1 MTHPSSGRSAAEDGG
16 GETFLARARN
26 GRSPGEES
34 LTAAVAAQAIEAQ
47 PSFGQIKPS
56 EAAWFARPTALRR
69 RRGGYRVTRTRGRRD
84 RAKQKKAWRS
94 NGRPLHVQPPA
105 AQRPMRIVS
114 RPMEATPR
122 SDRSDATTAMVIR
135 DRLQLPLKSGTA
147 EAQPCLGGDVRGS
160 GGITPAAMPCPAS
173 GAGQRASCAP
183 RPWPPRRS
191 RPPLPLPVSNSRLG
205 CRCARGR
212 VRHDI
217 RRRQLARRRA
227 ARSLR
232 E

>member
-105 AQRPMRIVS
+105 AQRPIANRVAPDGGDASIRS
-114 RPMEATPR
+114 KRCDDCYGDPR
-122 SDRSDATTAMVIR
+122 SAPTAIEIGNGGSSA
-135 DRLQLPLKSGTA
+135 LPG
-147 EAQPCLGGDVRGS
+147 
-160 GGITPAAMPCPAS
+160 
-173 GAGQRASCAP
+173 
-183 RPWPPRRS
+183 
-191 RPPLPLPVSNSRLG
+191 
-205 CRCARGR
+205 
-212 VRHDI
+212 
-217 RRRQLARRRA
+217 RRRQGIRRYHAGGNALSGVGRGAESIMRAQAVAATTIAPAIAIACFQLSAGMPMCARPSA
-227 ARSLR
+227 P
-232 E
+232 

>member
-34 LTAAVAAQAIEAQ
+34 LTAAAAAQAIEAQ

-69 RRGGYRVTRTRGRRD
+69 RRGGYRVTRTRGRPD

-105 AQRPMRIVS
+105 AQRPIANRVAPDGGDASIRSKRCDDCYGEAATSGDEAVS
-114 RPMEATPR
+114 RR
-122 SDRSDATTAMVIR
+122 R
-135 DRLQLPLKSGTA
+135 Q
-147 EAQPCLGGDVRGS
+147 CLVR
-160 GGITPAAMPCPAS
+160 
-173 GAGQRASCAP
+173 
-183 RPWPPRRS
+183 RR
-191 RPPLPLPVSNSRLG
+191 
-205 CRCARGR
+205 ARGR
-212 VRHDI
+212 EHHARPGRCRYGDCASDCYRLLPTYGRHSDVRETRGGTI
-217 RRRQLARRRA
+217 SRNSSRQCEEERDGCADQG
-227 ARSLR
+227 
-232 E
+232 